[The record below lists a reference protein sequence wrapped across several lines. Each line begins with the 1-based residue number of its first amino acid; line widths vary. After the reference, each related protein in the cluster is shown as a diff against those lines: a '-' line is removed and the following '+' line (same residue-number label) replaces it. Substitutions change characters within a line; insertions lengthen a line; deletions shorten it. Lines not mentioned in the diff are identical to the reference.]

1 MSYHSSIWKYLSVF
15 NEMVRE
21 MLNQPPSSQKKVYNY
36 YRIVIIAFA
45 VNLASSRLFL
55 IFSAFL

>member
-45 VNLASSRLFL
+45 VNFASPRSFL
-55 IFSAFL
+55 IF